1 MPQPVLTDE
10 KRNAIVAI
18 LSVGC
23 PRYVAARYVGC
34 SPTTIARTAA
44 RDPQFAARLRQAQA
58 GVELAF
64 LRRIGKAADKEQYWR
79 AAAWALER
87 MYPQRYARR
96 DPRDSFDGRQVQAA
110 LEVLAELLCGFL
122 PAAARLELR
131 RRLARALAQLRGRPS
146 AAARPA
152 TPQNRSGNGRSS
164 RSQKGSSQEGES
176 KKGAARTRRSR
187 RRRSRGRVSE
197 GSQRESQ
204 PASEPH
210 CLSSS
215 QAPSGQAPSD
225 AAAVRSAAASA
236 ASSAGASTAAS
247 NAGAPADG
255 PRPPAAEGRSP

>member
-34 SPTTIARTAA
+34 SPATIARTAA
-44 RDPQFAARLRQAQA
+44 RDPQFARRLRQAQA

-96 DPRDSFDGRQVQAA
+96 DPRDSFDSRQVQAA

-131 RRLARALAQLRGRPS
+131 RRLARGLAQLRSGTSADAGRTSRVKPRRKGRS
-146 AAARPA
+146 RSSGSQNSGPRSSLSQNSD
-152 TPQNRSGNGRSS
+152 PQNSGPR
-164 RSQKGSSQEGES
+164 
-176 KKGAARTRRSR
+176 KGAPKNA
-187 RRRSRGRVSE
+187 
-197 GSQRESQ
+197 
-204 PASEPH
+204 
-210 CLSSS
+210 
-215 QAPSGQAPSD
+215 APK
-225 AAAVRSAAASA
+225 
-236 ASSAGASTAAS
+236 SSATADASRQAAT
-247 NAGAPADG
+247 
-255 PRPPAAEGRSP
+255 EGRSP

>member
-1 MPQPVLTDE
+1 MPQPVLTEE

-34 SPTTIARTAA
+34 SPATIARTAA

-87 MYPQRYARR
+87 MFPQRYARR

-122 PAAARLELR
+122 PVAARRELR
-131 RRLARALAQLRGRPS
+131 HRLARAVDQLRRGRG
-146 AAARPA
+146 AAGR
-152 TPQNRSGNGRSS
+152 GRSS
-164 RSQKGSSQEGES
+164 RRAMRHAVRRGGSSAAGRSPGEASRDPATS
-176 KKGAARTRRSR
+176 KPASKR
-187 RRRSRGRVSE
+187 RRRS
-197 GSQRESQ
+197 QRRRSAE
-204 PASEPH
+204 
-210 CLSSS
+210 
-215 QAPSGQAPSD
+215 
-225 AAAVRSAAASA
+225 AAAAA
-236 ASSAGASTAAS
+236 GE
-247 NAGAPADG
+247 NAPAG
-255 PRPPAAEGRSP
+255 VAVEVAAEVPAEGALRADAEGRSS